1 METLFFMK
9 HHGLSVF
16 DLMNKNKDKSKLSM
30 SYIVVYAEIVQLIY
44 DKEFINMYFSRHV

>member
-1 METLFFMK
+1 METLFFLKIMDF
-9 HHGLSVF
+9 LF
-16 DLMNKNKDKSKLSM
+16 LNLMNKNKNKLSM